1 MMAKT
6 RQTNQQNKES
16 RNRPHKYSQLIFD
29 KEAKP
34 IHPHKKKKKKKR
46 NLDTELTTF
55 IKINSEW
62 ITDLNIKLKT
72 TKLLEDNRRK
82 PR

>member
-1 MMAKT
+1 MTKKQRQYNGAKT
-6 RQTNQQNKES
+6 VFSTNCAGITGNHIK
-16 RNRPHKYSQLIFD
+16 N
-29 KEAKP
+29 
-34 IHPHKKKKKKKR
+34 KKR

-55 IKINSEW
+55 IEIISEW

-72 TKLLEDNRRK
+72 TKLLEDKRRK